1 MFRFE
6 NIEHL
11 YALLTVL
18 IAGLAFLWYF
28 AYRKNAIQQLG
39 SWGSLEKLIPGYSK
53 SKPILKFGFMGLAL
67 TLICVGWANPQWGS
81 KKEKVQSKSV
91 DVFIALDISNSMLA
105 EDVRPSRLGQ
115 AQKFGEE
122 LVKGL
127 KGERIGLILF
137 AGNAYLQMPLT
148 SDYAAAAL
156 FIKSA
161 NTGLAPT
168 QGTAISE
175 VIDLAGRSFS
185 EDNKHHKALVIITD
199 GENHDD
205 SALVKAA
212 EASDNGMLIFTVGVG
227 SAEGARIPFD
237 FNGRRAFKQDKSG
250 QAVIT
255 KMNPEMLTELA
266 TSGNGT
272 YFNLQENSQKV
283 INELRKRIDKIEKRD
298 IEQRS
303 FTEYNS
309 YFQYFIGFAI
319 LLLLVDLL
327 FSYRKNQW
335 IKNRDIFDV

>member
-18 IAGLAFLWYF
+18 VAVLAFLWYF
-28 AYRKNAIQQLG
+28 AYRKKALHALG
-39 SWGSLEKLIPGYSK
+39 SWGSLEKLIPGFSRT
-53 SKPILKFGFMGLAL
+53 KPVLKFIFLVIALAS
-67 TLICVGWANPQWGS
+67 ICIGWANPQWGS

-91 DVFIALDISNSMLA
+91 DVFIAMDISNSMLA

-115 AQKFGEE
+115 AQKFGQD
-122 LVKGL
+122 LVVGL

-148 SDYAAAAL
+148 SDYAAAAM

-175 VIDLAGRSFS
+175 VIDLATKSFS

-199 GENHDD
+199 GENHDNT
-205 SALVKAA
+205 ALVKAE

-227 SAEGARIPFD
+227 SAEGARIPIS
-237 FNGRRAFKQDKSG
+237 FNGRKAFKQDKNG
-250 QAVIT
+250 QVVT
-255 KMNPEMLTELA
+255 SKMNPEMLTELA
-266 TSGNGT
+266 SKGNGT
-272 YFNLQENSQKV
+272 YFNLKENSQKV
-283 INELRKRIDKIEKRD
+283 IDELRKRIDKIEKRD

-319 LLLLVDLL
+319 LLLLIDLL

-335 IKNRDIFDV
+335 AKGKDLFDV

>member
-6 NIEHL
+6 NIHHL
-11 YALLTVL
+11 YALAAVL
-18 IAGLAFLWYF
+18 ITVIAFLWYLS
-28 AYRKNAIQQLG
+28 YRRTALEQLG
-39 SWGSLEKLIPGYSK
+39 AWGSLEKLIPGYSK
-53 SKPILKFGFMGLAL
+53 SKPTLKYVFLAVAL
-67 TLICVGWANPQWGS
+67 LCLCIGWANPQWGS
-81 KKEKVQSKSV
+81 KKEKVQAKAV

-105 EDVRPSRLGQ
+105 EDVRPSRLEQ
-115 AQKFGEE
+115 AQKFGQD
-122 LVKGL
+122 LVVGL

-148 SDYAAAAL
+148 NDYAAAAM

-168 QGTAISE
+168 QGTAIAE
-175 VIDLAGRSFS
+175 VIDLATRSFS

-205 SALVKAA
+205 SALVRAA
-212 EASDNGMLIFTVGVG
+212 EASEDGMLIFTVGVG
-227 SAEGARIPFD
+227 TAEGAPIPFS
-237 FNGRRAFKQDKSG
+237 FNGRKAFKQDKSG
-250 QAVIT
+250 QRVVS
-255 KMNPEMLTELA
+255 KMNPVMLTELA
-266 TSGNGT
+266 TKGNGT

-283 INELRKRIDKIEKRD
+283 INELDKRIDKIEKRD

-319 LLLLVDLL
+319 LLMLVDLF

-335 IKNRDIFDV
+335 IKNKDIFDV